1 MAAEEDEFDECPIC
15 FEAQAEPLLRVCD
28 CSFALCFWC
37 WHRIKTEGTDSCPS
51 CRMRYRSDVAPNAG
65 FVTKTHKGATK
76 KNLSKKLQSNSGQK
90 GSIIPQN
97 TRNVLPRRS
106 LSTLSIRMGEL
117 EALFAPCSR
126 LQQRLQREY
135 YCTVVLQG
143 GAADAKWRL
152 REIMLSGNNASP
164 EEMNAAMQAMQVKDA
179 DADRRGSGGG
189 ATNDNSGNTSED
201 WVVARGSNYKKK
213 NDQLNSSSKGE
224 DEAVYAT
231 VIQVCATPHVFS
243 FSCSSPACPRL
254 IELE

>member
-1 MAAEEDEFDECPIC
+1 
-15 FEAQAEPLLRVCD
+15 
-28 CSFALCFWC
+28 
-37 WHRIKTEGTDSCPS
+37 
-51 CRMRYRSDVAPNAG
+51 
-65 FVTKTHKGATK
+65 
-76 KNLSKKLQSNSGQK
+76 
-90 GSIIPQN
+90 
-97 TRNVLPRRS
+97 
-106 LSTLSIRMGEL
+106 
-117 EALFAPCSR
+117 
-126 LQQRLQREY
+126 
-135 YCTVVLQG
+135 
-143 GAADAKWRL
+143 
-152 REIMLSGNNASP
+152 MLSGNNASP

-231 VIQVCATPHVFS
+231 VIQVCATPRVFS